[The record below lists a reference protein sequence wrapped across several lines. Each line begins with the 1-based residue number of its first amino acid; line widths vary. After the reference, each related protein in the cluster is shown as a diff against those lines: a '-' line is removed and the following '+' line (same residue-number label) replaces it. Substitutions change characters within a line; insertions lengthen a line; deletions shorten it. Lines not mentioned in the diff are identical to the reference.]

1 MHCGTRLDDP
11 LILMDNELTLFI
23 YCLESLDRSIHD
35 GEVLLYIMS
44 CNITFRGPKRLEL
57 LGIALCNGNSDS
69 FHLCTLQ
76 STIQLVLQQLF
87 IFFFFL
93 QTVNP
98 SLYSNLHGLI
108 GDYSVTF
115 VR

>member
-1 MHCGTRLDDP
+1 MMVKYCCILCHAISHLGVLKDLNCLELHCAMV
-11 LILMDNELTLFI
+11 IATLFTSAH
-23 YCLESLDRSIHD
+23 CSPQSNLFCNNSL
-35 GEVLLYIMS
+35 
-44 CNITFRGPKRLEL
+44 
-57 LGIALCNGNSDS
+57 
-69 FHLCTLQ
+69 
-76 STIQLVLQQLF
+76 
-87 IFFFFL
+87 FFFFL